1 MTVQD
6 LIVEN
11 HRRMQEMYSGFNPLT
26 GEGAPLERQWLH
38 IPDFTIP
45 KQFVP
50 LDMLKNKLIRLII
63 EAGTLQKFIEN
74 ELDQEYTPETK
85 DRLIKELCLIRSR
98 CDFCFWAYMFVK
110 IKPKAGGDMIR
121 FRLRHEQRILLTEL
135 EKMRFAGLP
144 IRIILLKA
152 RQWGGSTLVQIYMAW
167 IQLMHKTGWYSN
179 IVAQTLSTSRT
190 IKAMYSKLLEN
201 YPSWLLDIPNQQ
213 LEFSPYEGSS
223 SASIITYGKATNKT
237 IARDT
242 VINIATYENP
252 NATRGTDNA
261 LIHYSEVAIWSETLG
276 KKPEDL
282 IRSISGGLLEVP
294 LTMEVMESTANGT
307 GNYFH
312 REWERAK
319 RGESNRTPV
328 FIPWYFIEQD
338 SIPVQN
344 ENDFASWLLEN
355 KNNDANPEGFLD
367 PGKYYW
373 YLWEQG
379 ATFAGINWYRTKRKG
394 FADHAD
400 MASEAP
406 SNDIEAFKHSGKR
419 VFDIYRIEDLK
430 KNTRPPRFIGDIQG
444 QATIGKK
451 ALLQLKFKQDKQGI
465 LQIWEL
471 PETDIQVRH
480 RYLVTVDVG
489 GRSRGSDYSVI
500 SVIDRFPMLL
510 GGKPEIV
517 AQWRGHIDHD
527 LLAWKAAQIAQF
539 YGKALLVIESNTLE
553 TKDKER
559 DTDGD
564 HTEFILNQI
573 ADVYDNLY
581 ARSNSE
587 TDIREGK
594 PRKWGFHTNTATK
607 PLIIDHLVTCVRN
620 AAWIERDI
628 NATDELGFYEKK
640 DNGSY
645 GAISGQHDDILM
657 TRAIGLYICYREME
671 LPKIIENKTKKRTN
685 NKPLTAAVI

>member
-1 MTVQD
+1 
-6 LIVEN
+6 
-11 HRRMQEMYSGFNPLT
+11 
-26 GEGAPLERQWLH
+26 
-38 IPDFTIP
+38 
-45 KQFVP
+45 
-50 LDMLKNKLIRLII
+50 
-63 EAGTLQKFIEN
+63 
-74 ELDQEYTPETK
+74 
-85 DRLIKELCLIRSR
+85 
-98 CDFCFWAYMFVK
+98 
-110 IKPKAGGDMIR
+110 
-121 FRLRHEQRILLTEL
+121 
-135 EKMRFAGLP
+135 
-144 IRIILLKA
+144 
-152 RQWGGSTLVQIYMAW
+152 
-167 IQLMHKTGWYSN
+167 
-179 IVAQTLSTSRT
+179 
-190 IKAMYSKLLEN
+190 
-201 YPSWLLDIPNQQ
+201 
-213 LEFSPYEGSS
+213 
-223 SASIITYGKATNKT
+223 
-237 IARDT
+237 
-242 VINIATYENP
+242 
-252 NATRGTDNA
+252 
-261 LIHYSEVAIWSETLG
+261 
-276 KKPEDL
+276 
-282 IRSISGGLLEVP
+282 
-294 LTMEVMESTANGT
+294 
-307 GNYFH
+307 
-312 REWERAK
+312 
-319 RGESNRTPV
+319 
-328 FIPWYFIEQD
+328 
-338 SIPVQN
+338 
-344 ENDFASWLLEN
+344 
-355 KNNDANPEGFLD
+355 
-367 PGKYYW
+367 
-373 YLWEQG
+373 
-379 ATFAGINWYRTKRKG
+379 
-394 FADHAD
+394 

-480 RYLVTVDVG
+480 RYLVTVDIG

-640 DNGSY
+640 DNGSH